1 MDRLKLS
8 PCTPLTRSGNRAF
21 FESSGVHMLKTT
33 QSRFTVILISFFLLL
48 LLVTVVVI
56 KQFVAPQLTANESQR
71 VRYQV
76 DALAANI
83 VEQMNRVQAQQRSI
97 TEAAGVMDSSTI
109 DTLLPVL
116 VNQYQDVN
124 VFGGGIWPLP
134 NRRDPAREKFSSFFA
149 RDSSN
154 QLKVNTF
161 WNSAEA
167 PKYYEQPWYK
177 DGIAAPKGQCA
188 WAKAYQDAASPQPR
202 TNCAMAIYRDGTA
215 WGVATIDV
223 TLGFFNHLARQMG
236 EAIQGRVLI
245 VEADG
250 KVVGDA
256 ALADGSAKLQNLN
269 DLSLPMAAPLHK
281 LLATANG
288 EPTQLEYS
296 SDDGDHTLLV
306 QPIAGSPWY
315 LASDVPSSLLV
326 QQTNSMLTRLGLV
339 QIPLAVILLLVLLG
353 FIRNMMKRLGGLND
367 NILALSTGGADLTQR
382 LPESKSPEF
391 NAVAQS
397 FNNFIE
403 YLQGLMRQVGD
414 SALAITAAS
423 REIASGNADLSS
435 RTEEQASSIVETAAS
450 MEQLTGT
457 VRQNAD
463 NATHANQLAGD
474 ASQVAARGTEVVRQV
489 VSTMGAINSS
499 SRKVVDIIS
508 VIDSIAFQTNI
519 LALNAAVEAAR
530 AGEQGRGFAVVASEV
545 RNLAQRSA
553 NSAREIKKLI
563 EESVANID
571 TGSQL
576 VEQAGS
582 TMDELMQGVSS
593 VTTLMSEIM
602 SASREQSMG
611 IDQVNIAI
619 NQLDSTTQQN
629 AALVEQVS
637 SAAQA
642 MEEQSVQLELV
653 VNSFRL

>member
-1 MDRLKLS
+1 
-8 PCTPLTRSGNRAF
+8 
-21 FESSGVHMLKTT
+21 MLKTT
-33 QSRFTVILISFFLLL
+33 QSRFTAVLVLFFLVLML
-48 LLVTVVVI
+48 ITVVVI
-56 KQFVAPQLTANESQR
+56 KQFIAPQLTANQSQL

-76 DALAANI
+76 DALATGI
-83 VEQMNRVQAQQRSI
+83 VEQMNRVQAQQRAI
-97 TEAAGVMDSSTI
+97 TEAAGVMESPAI
-109 DTLLPVL
+109 DQMLPAL
-116 VNQYQDVN
+116 VNQYQDSN

-134 NRRDPAREKFSSFFA
+134 NRRDPAKEKDSSFFA
-149 RDSSN
+149 RNASN
-154 QLKVNTF
+154 QLQVNTY
-161 WNSAEA
+161 WNSDAA
-167 PKYYEQPWYK
+167 DKYWEQPWYK
-177 DGIAAPKGQCA
+177 DGMAAPKGQCA

-202 TNCAMAIYRDGTA
+202 TNCAMAIYRDGTV

-223 TLGFFNHLARQMG
+223 TLGFFNHLAKEMG
-236 EAIQGRVLI
+236 DAIQGRVLI

-250 KVVGDA
+250 KVVGNA
-256 ALADGSAKLQNLN
+256 ALVDGTPKLENLT
-269 DLSLPMAAPLHK
+269 DLQLPMAAPLK
-281 LLATANG
+281 GLLSGVGSQPTETTFDG
-288 EPTQLEYS
+288 E
-296 SDDGDHTLLV
+296 DGEHTLFL
-306 QPIAGSPWY
+306 QAIPGSPWY
-315 LASDVPSSLLV
+315 LASDVPTSLLTA
-326 QQTNSMLTRLGLV
+326 QAHSMLTRLGLV
-339 QIPLAVILLLVLLG
+339 QIPLAIVLLLVLLG
-353 FIRNMMKRLGGLND
+353 FIRSMMQRLNVLHR
-367 NILALSTGGADLTQR
+367 NIDALAQGGADLTQR
-382 LPESKSPEF
+382 LPTSNSPEF

-397 FNNFIE
+397 FNHFIG

-423 REIASGNADLSS
+423 REIASGNANLSS
-435 RTEEQASSIVETAAS
+435 RTEDQASSIVETAAS

-463 NATHANQLAGD
+463 NATHANQLAGN

-489 VSTMGAINSS
+489 VSTMGEIHHS

-571 TGSQL
+571 AGSQL
-576 VEQAGS
+576 VEQAGE

-611 IDQVNIAI
+611 IEQVNVAI
-619 NQLDSTTQQN
+619 TQLDGTTQQN

-637 SAAQA
+637 AAAQA
-642 MEEQSVQLELV
+642 MEEQSVQLEQV
-653 VNSFRL
+653 VQSFRL

>member
-1 MDRLKLS
+1 
-8 PCTPLTRSGNRAF
+8 
-21 FESSGVHMLKTT
+21 MLKTT
-33 QSRFTVILISFFLLL
+33 QSRFTATLIAFFILLMA
-48 LLVTVVVI
+48 VTVVVI
-56 KQFVAPQLTANESQR
+56 NLLVAPQLSHNESR
-71 VRYQV
+71 LVRYEV
-76 DALAANI
+76 ETLGMRI
-83 VEQMNRVQAQQRSI
+83 IEQMNRVQAQQRAI
-97 TEAAGVMDSSTI
+97 TESASVMESATI
-109 DTLLPVL
+109 DLLLPAL
-116 VNQYQDVN
+116 VNQYQDIN

-134 NRRDPAREKFSSFFA
+134 HRRDVDKEKDSTFFA
-149 RDSSN
+149 RDSSH
-154 QLKVNTF
+154 QLQANSY
-161 WNSAEA
+161 WNSAGA
-167 PKYYEQPWYK
+167 DNYWEQPWYK
-177 DGIAAPKGQCA
+177 AGLAAPKGQCA
-188 WAKAYQDAASPQPR
+188 WAAAYQDAASPQPR
-202 TNCAMAIYRDGTA
+202 TNCAMAIYRNGTP

-223 TLGFFNHLARQMG
+223 TLGFFNQLAKQMA
-236 EAIQGRVLI
+236 EAIQGQVLI

-250 KVVGDA
+250 KVVGNA
-256 ALADGSAKLQNLN
+256 ALVDGTPKLDNLSELN
-269 DLSLPMAAPLHK
+269 LPMAAPLK
-281 LLATANG
+281 ALLAEAGTQPKEGRYSAEEG
-288 EPTQLEYS
+288 E
-296 SDDGDHTLLV
+296 HTLFL
-306 QPIAGSPWY
+306 QPIPGSPWY
-315 LASDVPSSLLV
+315 LASDVPTRLLEK
-326 QQTNSMLTRLGLV
+326 QTNSMLTRLGLV
-339 QIPLAVILLLVLLG
+339 QVPLALLLLLVLLG
-353 FIRNMMKRLGGLND
+353 FVRTMMKRLDHLNS
-367 NILALSTGGADLTQR
+367 NIQALSMGGADLTQR
-382 LPESKSPEF
+382 LPASNSPEF

-397 FNNFIE
+397 FNQFIE

-423 REIASGNADLSS
+423 REIASGNADLSA

-463 NATHANQLAGD
+463 NADNANQLAGG

-489 VSTMGAINSS
+489 VSTMGEIHHS

-571 TGSQL
+571 AGSQL
-576 VEQAGS
+576 VEQAGQ

-593 VTTLMSEIM
+593 VTTLMGEIM

-611 IDQVNIAI
+611 IDQVNVAI
-619 NQLDSTTQQN
+619 TQLDSATQQN

-642 MEEQSVQLELV
+642 MEAQSIQLEQV
-653 VNSFRL
+653 VQRFKL

>member
-1 MDRLKLS
+1 
-8 PCTPLTRSGNRAF
+8 
-21 FESSGVHMLKTT
+21 MLKTT
-33 QSRFTVILISFFLLL
+33 QSRFTAVLVLFFLVLML
-48 LLVTVVVI
+48 ITVVVI
-56 KQFVAPQLTANESQR
+56 KQFIAPQLTTNQSQL

-76 DALAANI
+76 DALATGI
-83 VEQMNRVQAQQRSI
+83 VEQMNRVQAQQRAI
-97 TEAAGVMDSSTI
+97 TEAASVMESPAI
-109 DTLLPVL
+109 DQMLPAL
-116 VNQYQDVN
+116 VNQYQDSN

-134 NRRDPAREKFSSFFA
+134 NRRDPAKEKDSSFFA
-149 RDSSN
+149 RNASN
-154 QLKVNTF
+154 QLQVNTY
-161 WNSAEA
+161 WNSDAA
-167 PKYYEQPWYK
+167 DKYWEQPWYK
-177 DGIAAPKGQCA
+177 DGMAAPKGQCA

-202 TNCAMAIYRDGTA
+202 TNCAMAIYRDGTV

-223 TLGFFNHLARQMG
+223 TLGFFNHLAKEMG
-236 EAIQGRVLI
+236 DAIQGRVLI

-250 KVVGDA
+250 KVVGNA
-256 ALADGSAKLQNLN
+256 ALVDGTPKLENLT
-269 DLSLPMAAPLHK
+269 DLQLPMAAPLK
-281 LLATANG
+281 GLLSGAGSQPTETTFDG
-288 EPTQLEYS
+288 E
-296 SDDGDHTLLV
+296 DGEHTLFL
-306 QPIAGSPWY
+306 QAIPGSPWY
-315 LASDVPSSLLV
+315 LASDVPTSLLTA
-326 QQTNSMLTRLGLV
+326 QAHSMLTRLGLV
-339 QIPLAVILLLVLLG
+339 QIPLAIVLLLVLLG
-353 FIRNMMKRLGGLND
+353 FIRSMMQRLNVLHR
-367 NILALSTGGADLTQR
+367 NIDALAQGGADLTQR
-382 LPESKSPEF
+382 LPTSNSPEF
-391 NAVAQS
+391 KAVAQS
-397 FNNFIE
+397 FNNFIG

-423 REIASGNADLSS
+423 REIASGNANLSS
-435 RTEEQASSIVETAAS
+435 RTEDQASSIVETAAS

-463 NATHANQLAGD
+463 NATHANQLAGN

-489 VSTMGAINSS
+489 VSTMGEIHHS

-571 TGSQL
+571 AGSQL
-576 VEQAGS
+576 VEQAGE

-611 IDQVNIAI
+611 IEQVNVAI
-619 NQLDSTTQQN
+619 TQLDGTTQQN

-637 SAAQA
+637 AAAQA

-653 VNSFRL
+653 VQSFRL

>member
-1 MDRLKLS
+1 M
-8 PCTPLTRSGNRAF
+8 F
-21 FESSGVHMLKTT
+21 KTT
-33 QSRFTVILISFFLLL
+33 QARITLLIVGFFMLLL
-48 LLVTVVVI
+48 LITVVVI
-56 KQFVAPQLTANESQR
+56 NMFVAPQLTTNESR
-71 VRYQV
+71 LVRYE
-76 DALAANI
+76 
-83 VEQMNRVQAQQRSI
+83 VESIGSRITEMMNRIQAQQRSI
-97 TEAAGVMDSSTI
+97 TESVAVLDSTGI
-109 DTLLPVL
+109 NTLLPAL

-134 NRRDPAREKFSSFFA
+134 KMRDPAVDKFSTFFA

-154 QLKVNTF
+154 TLQENTF

-167 PKYYEQPWYK
+167 PYYYEQSWYK
-177 DGIAAPKGQCA
+177 DGLAAAKGQCA

-202 TNCAMAIYRDGTA
+202 TNCAMTIYRNGTA

-223 TLGFFNHLARQMG
+223 TLGFFNHLAKEMG
-236 EAIQGRVLI
+236 DAVQGQALI

-256 ALADGSAKLQNLN
+256 SLIGAAPGLRNL
-269 DLSLPMAAPLHK
+269 SEITSPMAVSLRSALN
-281 LLATANG
+281 TAGSGPVQSTYDG
-288 EPTQLEYS
+288 E
-296 SDDGDHTLLV
+296 DGNHTLFV
-306 QPIAGSPWY
+306 QQISGSPWFI
-315 LASDVPSSLLV
+315 ASDVPTALLSK
-326 QQTNSMLTRLGLV
+326 QTHSILTRLGLV
-339 QIPLAVILLLVLLG
+339 QIPLAILLLLVLLG
-353 FIRNMMKRLGGLND
+353 FIRTMMKRLGGLNE

-382 LPESKSPEF
+382 LPASSSPEF
-391 NAVAQS
+391 NAVADS
-397 FNNFIE
+397 FNSFIE

-414 SALAITAAS
+414 SAMAITAAS
-423 REIASGNADLSS
+423 KEIASGNLDLSA
-435 RTEEQASSIVETAAS
+435 RTEEQASSIVQTAAS
-450 MEQLTGT
+450 MEELTGT

-474 ASQVAARGTEVVRQV
+474 ASRVAARGSNVVKQV
-489 VSTMGAINSS
+489 VNTMGEINTS

-571 TGSQL
+571 QGSQL
-576 VEQAGS
+576 VQEAGS
-582 TMDELMQGVSS
+582 TMDELMNGVSS
-593 VTTLMSEIM
+593 VTTLMAEIM

-611 IDQVNIAI
+611 IDQVNTAI

-629 AALVEQVS
+629 ASLVEQVS
-637 SAAQA
+637 AAAQA
-642 MEEQSVQLELV
+642 MEEQSVQLEQV
-653 VNSFRL
+653 VSSFKL

>member
-1 MDRLKLS
+1 
-8 PCTPLTRSGNRAF
+8 
-21 FESSGVHMLKTT
+21 MLKTT
-33 QSRFTVILISFFLLL
+33 QSRFTAVLVLFFLVLML
-48 LLVTVVVI
+48 ITVVVI
-56 KQFVAPQLTANESQR
+56 KQFIAPQLTANQSQL

-76 DALAANI
+76 DALATGI
-83 VEQMNRVQAQQRSI
+83 VEQMNRVQAQQRAI
-97 TEAAGVMDSSTI
+97 TEAASVMESPAI
-109 DTLLPVL
+109 DQMLPAL
-116 VNQYQDVN
+116 VNQYQDSN

-134 NRRDPAREKFSSFFA
+134 NRRDPAKEKDSSFFA
-149 RDSSN
+149 RNASN
-154 QLKVNTF
+154 QLQVNTY
-161 WNSAEA
+161 WNSDAA
-167 PKYYEQPWYK
+167 DKYWEQPWYK
-177 DGIAAPKGQCA
+177 DGMAAPKGQCA

-202 TNCAMAIYRDGTA
+202 TNCAMAIYRDGTV

-223 TLGFFNHLARQMG
+223 TLGFFNHLAKEMG
-236 EAIQGRVLI
+236 DAIQGRVLI

-250 KVVGDA
+250 KVVGNA
-256 ALADGSAKLQNLN
+256 ALVDGTPKLENLT
-269 DLSLPMAAPLHK
+269 DLQLPMAAPLK
-281 LLATANG
+281 GLLSGVGSQPTETTFDG
-288 EPTQLEYS
+288 E
-296 SDDGDHTLLV
+296 DGEHTLFL
-306 QPIAGSPWY
+306 QAIPGSPWY
-315 LASDVPSSLLV
+315 LASDVPTSLLTA
-326 QQTNSMLTRLGLV
+326 QAHSMLTRLGLV
-339 QIPLAVILLLVLLG
+339 QIPLAIVLLLVLLG
-353 FIRNMMKRLGGLND
+353 FIRSMMQRLNVLHR
-367 NILALSTGGADLTQR
+367 NIDALAQGGADLTQR
-382 LPESKSPEF
+382 LPTSNSPEF

-397 FNNFIE
+397 FNHFIG

-423 REIASGNADLSS
+423 REIASGNANLSS
-435 RTEEQASSIVETAAS
+435 RTEDQASSIVETAAS

-463 NATHANQLAGD
+463 NATHANQLAGN

-489 VSTMGAINSS
+489 VSTMGEIHHS

-571 TGSQL
+571 AGSQL
-576 VEQAGS
+576 VEQAGE

-611 IDQVNIAI
+611 IEQVNVAI
-619 NQLDSTTQQN
+619 TQLDGTTQQN

-637 SAAQA
+637 AAAQA
-642 MEEQSVQLELV
+642 MEKQSVQLEQV
-653 VNSFRL
+653 VQSFRL

>member
-1 MDRLKLS
+1 
-8 PCTPLTRSGNRAF
+8 
-21 FESSGVHMLKTT
+21 MLKTT
-33 QSRFTVILISFFLLL
+33 QSRFTAVLVLFFLVLML
-48 LLVTVVVI
+48 ITVVVI
-56 KQFVAPQLTANESQR
+56 KQFIAPQLTANQSQL

-76 DALAANI
+76 DALATGI
-83 VEQMNRVQAQQRSI
+83 VEQMNRVQAQQRAI
-97 TEAAGVMDSSTI
+97 TEAASVMESPAI
-109 DTLLPVL
+109 DQMLPAL
-116 VNQYQDVN
+116 VNQYQDSN

-134 NRRDPAREKFSSFFA
+134 NRRDPAKEKDSSFFA
-149 RDSSN
+149 RNASN
-154 QLKVNTF
+154 QLQVNTY
-161 WNSAEA
+161 WNSDAA
-167 PKYYEQPWYK
+167 DKYWEQPWYK
-177 DGIAAPKGQCA
+177 DGMAAPKGQCA

-202 TNCAMAIYRDGTA
+202 TNCAMAIYRDGTV

-223 TLGFFNHLARQMG
+223 TLGFFNHLAKEMG
-236 EAIQGRVLI
+236 DAIQGRVLI

-250 KVVGDA
+250 KVVGNA
-256 ALADGSAKLQNLN
+256 ALVDGTPKLENLT
-269 DLSLPMAAPLHK
+269 DLQLPMAAPLK
-281 LLATANG
+281 GLLSGAGSQPTETTFDG
-288 EPTQLEYS
+288 E
-296 SDDGDHTLLV
+296 DGEHTLFL
-306 QPIAGSPWY
+306 QAIPGSPWY
-315 LASDVPSSLLV
+315 LASDVPTSLLTA
-326 QQTNSMLTRLGLV
+326 QAHSMLTRLGLV
-339 QIPLAVILLLVLLG
+339 QIPLAVILLLH
-353 FIRNMMKRLGGLND
+353 RNID
-367 NILALSTGGADLTQR
+367 ALAQGGADLTQR
-382 LPESKSPEF
+382 LPTSNSPEF

-397 FNNFIE
+397 FNNFIG

-423 REIASGNADLSS
+423 REIASGNANLSS
-435 RTEEQASSIVETAAS
+435 RTEDQASSIVETAAS

-463 NATHANQLAGD
+463 NATHANQLAGN

-489 VSTMGAINSS
+489 VSTMGEIHHS

-571 TGSQL
+571 AGSQL
-576 VEQAGS
+576 VEQAGE

-611 IDQVNIAI
+611 IEQVNVAI
-619 NQLDSTTQQN
+619 TQLDGTTQQN

-637 SAAQA
+637 AAAQA
-642 MEEQSVQLELV
+642 MEEQSVQLEQV
-653 VNSFRL
+653 VQSFRL

>member
-1 MDRLKLS
+1 M
-8 PCTPLTRSGNRAF
+8 F
-21 FESSGVHMLKTT
+21 KTT
-33 QSRFTVILISFFLLL
+33 QSRFTATMIAFFVAL
-48 LLVTVVVI
+48 LLVTVWVI
-56 KQFVAPQLTANESQR
+56 NQFVAPQLVDSESR
-71 VRYQV
+71 LVRYQV
-76 DALAANI
+76 DSLASGI
-83 VEQMNRVQAQQRSI
+83 VEQMNRVQAQQRAI
-97 TEAAGVMDSSTI
+97 TEAASVMDSATI
-109 DTLLPVL
+109 DTLLPTL
-116 VNQYQDVN
+116 VNQYQDSN

-134 NRRDPAREKFSSFFA
+134 NRRDPAKEKDSSFFA
-149 RDSSN
+149 RNASN
-154 QLKVNTF
+154 ELQVNTY
-161 WNSAEA
+161 WNSDAA
-167 PKYYEQPWYK
+167 DKYWEQPWYK
-177 DGIAAPKGQCA
+177 DGLAAAKGQCA

-202 TNCAMAIYRDGTA
+202 TNCAMAIYRNGTA

-223 TLGFFNHLARQMG
+223 TLGFFNQLAKQMG
-236 EAIQGRVLI
+236 ETIHGNVLI

-250 KVVGDA
+250 KVVGNGA
-256 ALADGSAKLQNLN
+256 LVNATPKLENLADVQM
-269 DLSLPMAAPLHK
+269 PMAAPLK
-281 LLATANG
+281 
-288 EPTQLEYS
+288 
-296 SDDGDHTLLV
+296 TLLNGVGSQPLETTFDSSEGEQTLFV
-306 QPIAGSPWY
+306 QAIPGSPWY
-315 LASDVPSSLLV
+315 LASSLPTSLLKA
-326 QQTNSMLTRLGLV
+326 QSHNMLTRLGLV
-339 QIPLAVILLLVLLG
+339 QIPLAVILLLVSLG
-353 FIRNMMKRLGGLND
+353 FVRAMMKRLGVLNR
-367 NILALSTGGADLTQR
+367 NIEALSTGGADLTQR
-382 LPESKSPEF
+382 LPASNSPEF

-397 FNNFIE
+397 FNQFIS
-403 YLQGLMRQVGD
+403 YLQGLIQQVGD

-423 REIASGNADLSS
+423 REIASGNANLSS

-489 VSTMGAINSS
+489 VTTMGEIHHS

-571 TGSQL
+571 TGSAL
-576 VEQAGS
+576 VEQAGQ

-611 IDQVNIAI
+611 IEQVNVAI
-619 NQLDSTTQQN
+619 TQLDGTTQQN
-629 AALVEQVS
+629 AVLVEQVS
-637 SAAQA
+637 AAAQA
-642 MEEQSVQLELV
+642 MEAQSTQLEQV
-653 VNSFRL
+653 VQSFRL

>member
-1 MDRLKLS
+1 M
-8 PCTPLTRSGNRAF
+8 F
-21 FESSGVHMLKTT
+21 KTT
-33 QSRFTVILISFFLLL
+33 QSRFTATLVAFFAALM
-48 LLVTVVVI
+48 LVTVLVI
-56 KQFVAPQLTANESQR
+56 NQFIAPQLSENESR
-71 VRYQV
+71 LVRYEV
-76 DALAANI
+76 DGLAGRI
-83 VEQMNRVQAQQRSI
+83 VEQMNRVQAQQRAI
-97 TEAAGVMDSSTI
+97 TEAAGVMDSAAI
-109 DTLLPVL
+109 DTLLPAL
-116 VNQYQDVN
+116 VNQYQDSN

-134 NRRDPAREKFSSFFA
+134 NRRDPAKEKNSSFFA
-149 RDSSN
+149 RNTSN
-154 QLKVNTF
+154 QLQVNTY
-161 WNSAEA
+161 WNSDAA
-167 PKYYEQPWYK
+167 DKYWEQSWYK
-177 DGIAAPKGQCA
+177 DGLAAPNGQCV

-223 TLGFFNHLARQMG
+223 TLGFFNQLAKQMG

-250 KVVGDA
+250 KVVGNA
-256 ALADGSAKLQNLN
+256 ALVDGAPKLENLADTQ
-269 DLSLPMAAPLHK
+269 LPMASALK
-281 LLATANG
+281 GLLAQAGSQPAQTTFAG
-288 EPTQLEYS
+288 E
-296 SDDGDHTLLV
+296 DGEHTLFV
-306 QPIAGSPWY
+306 QAIAGSPWY
-315 LASDVPSSLLV
+315 LASDVPSSLLDA
-326 QQTNSMLTRLGLV
+326 QTHSMLTRLGLV

-353 FIRNMMKRLGGLND
+353 FVRAMMKRLAVLNS
-367 NILALSTGGADLTQR
+367 NIEALSTGGADLTQR
-382 LPESKSPEF
+382 LPASNSPEF

-397 FNNFIE
+397 FNQFIA

-423 REIASGNADLSS
+423 REIASGNADLSA
-435 RTEEQASSIVETAAS
+435 RTESQASSIVETAAS
-450 MEQLTGT
+450 MEELTGT

-463 NATHANQLAGD
+463 NATHANQLADG

-489 VSTMGAINSS
+489 VTTMGAINHS

-576 VEQAGS
+576 VEQAGQ

-611 IDQVNIAI
+611 IDQVNVAI
-619 NQLDSTTQQN
+619 TQLDGSTQQN

-637 SAAQA
+637 AAAQS
-642 MEEQSVQLELV
+642 MQQQSVQLEQV
-653 VNSFRL
+653 VQSFKL

>member
-1 MDRLKLS
+1 
-8 PCTPLTRSGNRAF
+8 
-21 FESSGVHMLKTT
+21 MLKTT
-33 QSRFTVILISFFLLL
+33 QSRFTAVLVLFFLVLML
-48 LLVTVVVI
+48 ITVVVI
-56 KQFVAPQLTANESQR
+56 KQFIAPQLTANQSQL
-71 VRYQV
+71 VRDQV
-76 DALAANI
+76 DALATGI
-83 VEQMNRVQAQQRSI
+83 VEQMNRVQAQQRAI
-97 TEAAGVMDSSTI
+97 TEGAGVMESAAI
-109 DTLLPVL
+109 DQLLPAL
-116 VNQYQDVN
+116 VNQYQDSN

-134 NRRDPAREKFSSFFA
+134 NRRDPAKEKDSSFFA
-149 RDSSN
+149 RNASN
-154 QLKVNTF
+154 QLQVNTY
-161 WNSAEA
+161 WNSDAA
-167 PKYYEQPWYK
+167 DKYWEQPWYK
-177 DGIAAPKGQCA
+177 DGMAAPKGQCA

-202 TNCAMAIYRDGTA
+202 TNCAMAIYRDGIV

-223 TLGFFNHLARQMG
+223 TLGFFNHLAKEMG
-236 EAIQGRVLI
+236 DAIQGRVLI

-250 KVVGDA
+250 KVVGNA
-256 ALADGSAKLQNLN
+256 ALVDGTPKLENLS
-269 DLSLPMAAPLHK
+269 DLQLPMAAPLK
-281 LLATANG
+281 GLLSSAGTQPTETTFDG
-288 EPTQLEYS
+288 E
-296 SDDGDHTLLV
+296 DGEHTLFL
-306 QPIAGSPWY
+306 QSIAGSPWY
-315 LASDVPSSLLV
+315 LASDVPTSLLTA
-326 QQTNSMLTRLGLV
+326 QAHSMLTRLGLV

-353 FIRNMMKRLGGLND
+353 FIRSMMQRLNVLHR
-367 NILALSTGGADLTQR
+367 NIDALAQGGADLTQR
-382 LPESKSPEF
+382 LPTSNSPEF

-397 FNNFIE
+397 FNNFIS

-423 REIASGNADLSS
+423 REIASGNANLSS
-435 RTEEQASSIVETAAS
+435 RTEDQASSIVETAAS

-463 NATHANQLAGD
+463 NATHANQLAGN

-489 VSTMGAINSS
+489 VSTMGEIHHS

-571 TGSQL
+571 AGSQL
-576 VEQAGS
+576 VEQAGE

-611 IDQVNIAI
+611 IEQVNVAI
-619 NQLDSTTQQN
+619 TQLDGTTQQN

-637 SAAQA
+637 AAAQA
-642 MEEQSVQLELV
+642 MEEQSVQLEQV
-653 VNSFRL
+653 VQSFRL

>member
-1 MDRLKLS
+1 
-8 PCTPLTRSGNRAF
+8 
-21 FESSGVHMLKTT
+21 MLKTT
-33 QSRFTVILISFFLLL
+33 QSRITAVLVLFFLVLML
-48 LLVTVVVI
+48 ITVVVI
-56 KQFVAPQLTANESQR
+56 KQFIAPQLTANQSQL

-76 DALAANI
+76 DALATGI
-83 VEQMNRVQAQQRSI
+83 VEQMNRVQAQQRAI
-97 TEAAGVMDSSTI
+97 TEAAGVMESAAI
-109 DTLLPVL
+109 DQMLPAL
-116 VNQYQDVN
+116 VNQYQDSN

-134 NRRDPAREKFSSFFA
+134 NRRDPAKEKDSSFFA
-149 RDSSN
+149 RNASN
-154 QLKVNTF
+154 QLQVNTY
-161 WNSAEA
+161 WNSDAA
-167 PKYYEQPWYK
+167 DKYWEQPWYK
-177 DGIAAPKGQCA
+177 DGMAAPKGQCA

-202 TNCAMAIYRDGTA
+202 TNCAMAIYRDGTV

-223 TLGFFNHLARQMG
+223 TLGFFNHLAKEMG
-236 EAIQGRVLI
+236 DAIQGRVLI

-250 KVVGDA
+250 KVVGNA
-256 ALADGSAKLQNLN
+256 ALVDGTPKLENLS
-269 DLSLPMAAPLHK
+269 DLQLPMAAALK
-281 LLATANG
+281 GLLSGAGTQPTEATFDG
-288 EPTQLEYS
+288 E
-296 SDDGDHTLLV
+296 DGEHTLFL
-306 QPIAGSPWY
+306 QAIPGSPWY
-315 LASDVPSSLLV
+315 LASDVPTSLLTV
-326 QQTNSMLTRLGLV
+326 QTHSMLTRLGLV
-339 QIPLAVILLLVLLG
+339 QIPLAIVLLLVLLG
-353 FIRNMMKRLGGLND
+353 FIRAMMQRLNLLHR
-367 NILALSTGGADLTQR
+367 NIDALAQGGADLTQR
-382 LPESKSPEF
+382 LPTSNSPEF

-397 FNNFIE
+397 FNNFIS

-423 REIASGNADLSS
+423 REIASGNANLSS
-435 RTEEQASSIVETAAS
+435 RTEDQASSIVETAAS

-457 VRQNAD
+457 VRQSAD
-463 NATHANQLAGD
+463 NATHANQLAGN

-489 VSTMGAINSS
+489 VSTMGEIHHS

-571 TGSQL
+571 AGSQL
-576 VEQAGS
+576 VEQAGE

-611 IDQVNIAI
+611 IEQVNVAI
-619 NQLDSTTQQN
+619 TQLDGTTQQN

-637 SAAQA
+637 AAAQA
-642 MEEQSVQLELV
+642 MEEQSVQLEQV
-653 VNSFRL
+653 VQSFRL

>member
-1 MDRLKLS
+1 
-8 PCTPLTRSGNRAF
+8 
-21 FESSGVHMLKTT
+21 MLKTT
-33 QSRFTVILISFFLLL
+33 QSRFTATLVAFFAVLM
-48 LLVTVVVI
+48 LVTVLVI
-56 KQFVAPQLTANESQR
+56 NQFIAPQLTQNESR
-71 VRYQV
+71 LVRYEV
-76 DALAANI
+76 DGLAGRI
-83 VEQMNRVQAQQRSI
+83 VEQMNRVQAQQRAI
-97 TEAAGVMDSSTI
+97 TEAAGVMDSAAI
-109 DTLLPVL
+109 DTLLPAL
-116 VNQYQDVN
+116 VNQYQDSN

-134 NRRDPAREKFSSFFA
+134 NRRDPAKEKNSSFFA
-149 RDSSN
+149 RNASN
-154 QLKVNTF
+154 QLQVNTY
-161 WNSAEA
+161 WNSDAA
-167 PKYYEQPWYK
+167 DKYWEQSWYK
-177 DGIAAPKGQCA
+177 DGLAAPKGQCA

-202 TNCAMAIYRDGTA
+202 TNCAMAIYRDGNA

-223 TLGFFNHLARQMG
+223 TLGFFNQLAKQMG
-236 EAIQGRVLI
+236 EAIKGRVLI

-250 KVVGDA
+250 KVVGNA
-256 ALADGSAKLQNLN
+256 ALVDGAPKLENLADTQ
-269 DLSLPMAAPLHK
+269 LPMAAALK
-281 LLATANG
+281 GLLAQAG
-288 EPTQLEYS
+288 SQPTQTTFAGE
-296 SDDGDHTLLV
+296 DGEHTLFL
-306 QPIAGSPWY
+306 QAIAGSPWY
-315 LASDVPSSLLV
+315 LASDVPSSLLDA
-326 QQTNSMLTRLGLV
+326 QTHSMLTRLGLV

-353 FIRNMMKRLGGLND
+353 FVRAMMTRLALLHRN
-367 NILALSTGGADLTQR
+367 IETLSTGGADLTQR
-382 LPESKSPEF
+382 LPASNSPEF

-397 FNNFIE
+397 FNQFIS

-423 REIASGNADLSS
+423 REIASGNADLSA
-435 RTEEQASSIVETAAS
+435 RTESQASSIVETAAS
-450 MEQLTGT
+450 MEELTGT

-463 NATHANQLAGD
+463 NATHANQLADG

-489 VSTMGAINSS
+489 VTTMGAINQS

-571 TGSQL
+571 TGSDL
-576 VEQAGS
+576 VQQAGQ

-611 IDQVNIAI
+611 IDQVNVAI
-619 NQLDSTTQQN
+619 TQLDGSTQQN

-637 SAAQA
+637 AAAQA
-642 MEEQSVQLELV
+642 MEQQSVQLELV
-653 VNSFRL
+653 VQSFKL

>member
-1 MDRLKLS
+1 
-8 PCTPLTRSGNRAF
+8 
-21 FESSGVHMLKTT
+21 MLKTT
-33 QSRFTVILISFFLLL
+33 QSRITAVLVLFFLVLML
-48 LLVTVVVI
+48 ITVVVI
-56 KQFVAPQLTANESQR
+56 KQFIAPQLTANQSQL

-76 DALAANI
+76 DALATGI
-83 VEQMNRVQAQQRSI
+83 VEQMNRVQAQQRAI
-97 TEAAGVMDSSTI
+97 TEAAGVMESAAI
-109 DTLLPVL
+109 DQMLPAL
-116 VNQYQDVN
+116 VNQYQDSN

-134 NRRDPAREKFSSFFA
+134 NRRDPAKEKDSSFFA
-149 RDSSN
+149 RNASN
-154 QLKVNTF
+154 QLQVNTY
-161 WNSAEA
+161 WNSDAA
-167 PKYYEQPWYK
+167 DKYWEQPWYK
-177 DGIAAPKGQCA
+177 DGMAAPKGQCA
-188 WAKAYQDAASPQPR
+188 WAKAYQDAASTQPR
-202 TNCAMAIYRDGTA
+202 TNCAMAIYRDGTV

-223 TLGFFNHLARQMG
+223 TLGFFNHLAKEMG
-236 EAIQGRVLI
+236 DAIQGRVLI

-250 KVVGDA
+250 KVVGNA
-256 ALADGSAKLQNLN
+256 ALVDGTPKLENLS
-269 DLSLPMAAPLHK
+269 DLQLPMAAALK
-281 LLATANG
+281 GLLSGAGTQPTEATFDG
-288 EPTQLEYS
+288 E
-296 SDDGDHTLLV
+296 DGEHTLFL
-306 QPIAGSPWY
+306 QAIPGSPWY
-315 LASDVPSSLLV
+315 LASDVPTSLLTV
-326 QQTNSMLTRLGLV
+326 QTHSMLTRLGLV
-339 QIPLAVILLLVLLG
+339 QIPLAIVLLLVLLG
-353 FIRNMMKRLGGLND
+353 FIRAMMQRLNLLHR
-367 NILALSTGGADLTQR
+367 NIDALAQGGADLTQR
-382 LPESKSPEF
+382 LPTSNSPEF

-397 FNNFIE
+397 FNNFIS

-423 REIASGNADLSS
+423 REIASGNANLSS
-435 RTEEQASSIVETAAS
+435 RTEDQASSIVETAAS

-463 NATHANQLAGD
+463 NATHANQLAGN

-489 VSTMGAINSS
+489 VSTMGEIHHS

-571 TGSQL
+571 AGSQL
-576 VEQAGS
+576 VEQAGE

-611 IDQVNIAI
+611 IEQVNVAI
-619 NQLDSTTQQN
+619 TQLDGTTQQN

-637 SAAQA
+637 AAAQA
-642 MEEQSVQLELV
+642 MEEQSVQLEQV
-653 VNSFRL
+653 VQSFRL

>member
-1 MDRLKLS
+1 
-8 PCTPLTRSGNRAF
+8 
-21 FESSGVHMLKTT
+21 MLKTT
-33 QSRFTVILISFFLLL
+33 QSRFTAVLVLFFLVLML
-48 LLVTVVVI
+48 ITVVVI
-56 KQFVAPQLTANESQR
+56 KQFIAPQLTANQSQL

-76 DALAANI
+76 DALATGI
-83 VEQMNRVQAQQRSI
+83 VEQMNRVQAQQRAI
-97 TEAAGVMDSSTI
+97 TEAASVMESPAI
-109 DTLLPVL
+109 DQLLPAL
-116 VNQYQDVN
+116 VNQYQDSN

-134 NRRDPAREKFSSFFA
+134 NRRDPAKEKDSSFFA
-149 RDSSN
+149 RNASN
-154 QLKVNTF
+154 QLQVNTY
-161 WNSAEA
+161 WNSDAA
-167 PKYYEQPWYK
+167 DKYWEQPWYK
-177 DGIAAPKGQCA
+177 DGMAAPKGQCA

-202 TNCAMAIYRDGTA
+202 TNCAMAIYRDGTV

-223 TLGFFNHLARQMG
+223 TLGFFNHLAKEMG
-236 EAIQGRVLI
+236 DAIQGRVLI

-250 KVVGDA
+250 KVVGNA
-256 ALADGSAKLQNLN
+256 ALVDGTPKLENLT
-269 DLSLPMAAPLHK
+269 DLQLSMAAPLK
-281 LLATANG
+281 GLLSGAGSQPTETTFDG
-288 EPTQLEYS
+288 E
-296 SDDGDHTLLV
+296 DGEHTLFL
-306 QPIAGSPWY
+306 QAIPGSPWY
-315 LASDVPSSLLV
+315 LASDVPTSLLTA
-326 QQTNSMLTRLGLV
+326 QAHSMLTRLGLV
-339 QIPLAVILLLVLLG
+339 QIPLAIMLLLVLLG
-353 FIRNMMKRLGGLND
+353 FIRSMMQRLNVLHR
-367 NILALSTGGADLTQR
+367 NIDALAQGGADLTQR
-382 LPESKSPEF
+382 LPTSNSPEF

-397 FNNFIE
+397 FNNFIG

-423 REIASGNADLSS
+423 REIASGNANLSS
-435 RTEEQASSIVETAAS
+435 RTEDQASSIVETAAS

-463 NATHANQLAGD
+463 NATHANQLAGN

-489 VSTMGAINSS
+489 VSTMGEIHHS

-571 TGSQL
+571 AGSQL
-576 VEQAGS
+576 VEQAGE

-611 IDQVNIAI
+611 IEQVNVAI
-619 NQLDSTTQQN
+619 TQLDGTTQQN

-637 SAAQA
+637 AAAQA
-642 MEEQSVQLELV
+642 MEEQSVQLEQV
-653 VNSFRL
+653 VQSFRL